1 MHTQNIEQ
9 QSFDRSNMSLNLPS
23 KMMEE
28 KPFSIREDL
37 NASNI
42 KVDDSY
48 QQTSG
53 PFNIRNLDSMT

>member
-1 MHTQNIEQ
+1 
-9 QSFDRSNMSLNLPS
+9 
-23 KMMEE
+23 MMEE

-37 NASNI
+37 NGSNI